1 MLWCHSDLGVRPSTN
16 LVTWAVLCLSELSLQ
31 EPFSASSQDR
41 VVMQSAEFEAQHR
54 AGLSLGEGGSPMP
67 PRLPSWSTL
76 LPRRAGQGAEDR
88 AGGFLCQMQG
98 CRGLKVQGQ
107 SRSAAESGRSI
118 WVASRPSLCLESPA
132 SREPVGPV
140 LLSLSPSSGRPRPPN
155 LWLRTLP
162 PSPGTHLTGN

>member
-1 MLWCHSDLGVRPSTN
+1 MGMWAREPVGLAGAWIRGSHGCGGQMLWCHSDLGVRPSTN

-67 PRLPSWSTL
+67 PRLPGWSPL

-107 SRSAAESGRSI
+107 SRSAAESGRSG
-118 WVASRPSLCLESPA
+118 WP
-132 SREPVGPV
+132 PV
-140 LLSLSPSSGRPRPPN
+140 
-155 LWLRTLP
+155 P
-162 PSPGTHLTGN
+162 PSAWRVQPPESLWGRSC